1 MLFAGKNAALS
12 DFSEKMDPMT
22 VKEMRQGLRARKFV
36 IPFIAIHAIM
46 IASCALEYTL
56 ITEQAGSS
64 PIPILWFELSV
75 DEVVKFGFFFWI
87 VAYFVLLIVMPSMR
101 FFDIQQEFMGRNA
114 ELLLLSGLSR
124 WKIVKGKW
132 VTSCALSGLI
142 FVSILP
148 YMLLRYFFGGFEL
161 VNHLLIA
168 LGLVLNNAVFTAMV
182 IGASAYKNYLGRI
195 ALVVASMLVL
205 GLTMIAPVVIALS
218 CLESPQVWWH
228 VVAILIFVNLIG
240 AAVFFSVLG
249 MQLARVKLR
258 TFEDPYDPAPGS
270 QVVILYLFAPLLI
283 GIPALFTVGIG
294 GIVASAFFTW
304 IALNID
310 PPPKKGKRAFY
321 AQH

>member
-1 MLFAGKNAALS
+1 MLFSAARLA
-12 DFSEKMDPMT
+12 DFSEKFDPMT
-22 VKEMRQGLRARKFV
+22 VKELRQGLRAHKFV
-36 IPFIAIHAIM
+36 IPFMAVHIIM
-46 IASCALEYTL
+46 IAACGMEYL
-56 ITEQAGSS
+56 MITETSASGST
-64 PIPILWFELSV
+64 PVLWFDLET
-75 DEVVKFGFFFWI
+75 DDVVKYGLFFWG
-87 VAYFVLLIVMPSMR
+87 VAYFVLLFVMPSMR
-101 FFDIQQEFMGRNA
+101 FFDIQQEYDGRNA

-132 VTSCALSGLI
+132 ITSCALSGLI

-182 IGASAYKNYLGRI
+182 IGASAYRNHLGRI
-195 ALVVASMLVL
+195 ALVMASMFVL
-205 GLTMIAPVVIALS
+205 GLTMIVPMAIGVAL
-218 CLESPQVWWH
+218 LDQPGVWTY
-228 VVAILIFVNLIG
+228 IFTTLIFVNLAG

-283 GIPALFTVGIG
+283 GIPALFTAGIG

-310 PPPKKGKRAFY
+310 PPPKRGKRAFY
-321 AQH
+321 AQD